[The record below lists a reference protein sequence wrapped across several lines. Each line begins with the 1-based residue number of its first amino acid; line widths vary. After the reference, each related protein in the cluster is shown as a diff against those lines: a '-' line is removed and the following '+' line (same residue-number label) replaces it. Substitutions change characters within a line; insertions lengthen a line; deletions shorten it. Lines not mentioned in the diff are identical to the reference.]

1 MKRPQSKKVK
11 KVPLWVVLLHRGHH
25 ASLDQQEVLV
35 GKTEKG
41 MRR

>member
-1 MKRPQSKKVK
+1 VK
-11 KVPLWVVLLHRGHH
+11 KVPLVVVLVHCDHH

-35 GKTEKG
+35 GKTEKV